1 MPGTFAVSLAKPIK
15 SVQIVD
21 GCNDDCETSFTD
33 STNPAAKTGQIKLIK
48 ELEEQK
54 RLHKEVNLAV
64 QTLVTR
70 LNRFYDEIF
79 ASHKEEIAKLSIE
92 IARKILMRKISDG
105 DYEIQSI
112 VQEALKNAPARQ
124 DLIVYLNPQDLAACQ
139 KIQQEDASGM
149 LSGIKLVADQNIGRA
164 ECVLESP
171 KGTVKAL
178 IDEHLEQIGK
188 ALKQV
193 E

>member
-1 MPGTFAVSLAKPIK
+1 MAGTFAVSLAKSLK
-15 SVQIVD
+15 SVSILD
-21 GCNDDCETSFTD
+21 SCNDDCETSFTD
-33 STNPAAKTGQIKLIK
+33 STNPAVNTRQTKLIR

-54 RLHKEVNLAV
+54 RLYKEANLAI
-64 QTLVTR
+64 QNLVTR

-92 IARKILMRKISDG
+92 IARKILMWKIADG

-112 VQEALKNAPARQ
+112 VQETLKNAPTRQ
-124 DLIVYLNPQDLAACQ
+124 DLVVYLNPQDLAACQ
-139 KIQQEDASGM
+139 KAQQDDANGI
-149 LSGIKLVADQNIGRA
+149 LAGIKLAADQNIGRA

-171 KGTVKAL
+171 KGIVKSL

-188 ALKQV
+188 ALNQV

>member
-1 MPGTFAVSLAKPIK
+1 MPGTFAVSLAKPLKLVSILD
-15 SVQIVD
+15 S
-21 GCNDDCETSFTD
+21 CHDDCETSFTD
-33 STNPAAKTGQIKLIK
+33 STNPAVNTRQTKLIK

-54 RLHKEVNLAV
+54 RLYKEANLV
-64 QTLVTR
+64 IQNLVTR

-92 IARKILMRKISDG
+92 IARKILMRKITDG

-112 VQEALKNAPARQ
+112 VQETLKNAPTRQ
-124 DLIVYLNPQDLAACQ
+124 DLVVYLNPQDLAACQ
-139 KIQQEDASGM
+139 KTQQDDANGT
-149 LSGIKLVADQNIGRA
+149 LAGIKLAADQNIGRA

>member
-1 MPGTFAVSLAKPIK
+1 VNTK
-15 SVQIVD
+15 Q
-21 GCNDDCETSFTD
+21 T
-33 STNPAAKTGQIKLIK
+33 KLIK

-54 RLHKEVNLAV
+54 RLYKEANLAI
-64 QTLVTR
+64 QNLVTR

-92 IARKILMRKISDG
+92 IARKILMWKIADG

-112 VQEALKNAPARQ
+112 VQETLKNAPTRQ
-124 DLIVYLNPQDLAACQ
+124 DLVVYLNPQDLAACQ
-139 KIQQEDASGM
+139 KTQQDDANGI
-149 LSGIKLVADQNIGRA
+149 LAGIKLAADQNIGRA

-171 KGTVKAL
+171 KGIVKSL